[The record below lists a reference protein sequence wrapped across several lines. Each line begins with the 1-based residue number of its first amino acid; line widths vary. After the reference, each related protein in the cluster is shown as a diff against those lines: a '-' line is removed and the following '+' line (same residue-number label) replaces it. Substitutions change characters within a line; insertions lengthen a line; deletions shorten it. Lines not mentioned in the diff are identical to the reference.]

1 MNQRFTR
8 LRRVVILIFLCMTVL
23 GVGIGIGIGHAQDSS
38 QGVPGVP
45 KTPGTLMQPWVYQA
59 MGFLQQK
66 GVILEYPF
74 EWVNSGNQLSR
85 FEIAYYIKGF
95 IIKQPTAKELPT
107 TTIEVLQKLIAE
119 FRTELTDLG
128 IQITD
133 IYKVSPNLATLDTKV
148 NDYQDLD
155 TILLRNVAATP
166 QPFYY
171 FGQYFNNFQKKS
183 FVFIPD
189 DYVESNYMVLIN
201 TADTGINLI
210 YPSKIGNDPS
220 FLVMRGYLP
229 VADKKTLMGY
239 YLFPIEEFQTG
250 LDVTGKYDDS
260 KLNELVLALL
270 DEVNQLQ
277 QLDSLWRFN
286 GVLPLND
293 YLAMKTDLTAKSLAG
308 SLNQGLKIG
317 GLLIYTE
324 SPANRKNSLEV
335 NNFGMPFYN
344 PRLVTPAMP
353 IDLDAINDKNLQSIQ
368 INILGSLALTPQASL
383 YGGVDMLYRGTNT
396 GLESPWPSDTKASAG
411 INYHFNDYWTVLTYQ
426 SFVNSHLQTG
436 LLSTTSIGVDY
447 NSWVTLWLAYQL
459 VNFDNPVFS
468 GTVSLRF

>member
-1 MNQRFTR
+1 MTQRFTK
-8 LRRVVILIFLCMTVL
+8 LKGVVILILLFMAVL
-23 GVGIGIGIGHAQDSS
+23 GVGIGHAQDNS
-38 QGVPGVP
+38 PGVAGGP
-45 KTPGTLMQPWVYQA
+45 RAPETLMQPWVYEA

-66 GVILEYPF
+66 GIISEYPSD
-74 EWVNSGNQLSR
+74 WVNSGNQLSR
-85 FEIAYYIKGF
+85 FEVAYYIKGF
-95 IIKQPTAKELPT
+95 IIKQPTAKELPI

-119 FRTELTDLG
+119 FRMELTDLG

-133 IYKVSPNLATLDTKV
+133 IYKVSPNLAALDMQV

-155 TILLRNVAATP
+155 TILLKNEAATP

-183 FVFIPD
+183 FVFIPQ

-201 TADTGINLI
+201 AIDTGINLI
-210 YPSKIGNDPS
+210 YPAKIRNDPS

-229 VADKKTLMGY
+229 VTDKKTLMGY

-250 LDVTGKYDDS
+250 WGVIGKYGDT
-260 KLNELVLALL
+260 KINELVLALL
-270 DEVNQLQ
+270 DEVNQIQ
-277 QLDSLWRFN
+277 QLSSLWRFN
-286 GVLPLND
+286 GILPLND

-308 SLNQGLKIG
+308 NLNQGLKIG
-317 GLLIYTE
+317 GLLVYTE
-324 SPANRKNSLEV
+324 NPSNRKNSLEV

-353 IDLDAINDKNLQSIQ
+353 IDLDAISDKNLQAIQ
-368 INILGSLALTPQASL
+368 INIMGELALTPQASL
-383 YGGVDMLYRGTNT
+383 YGGVDMLYRGANT
-396 GLESPWPSDTKASAG
+396 GLESPWPTDTKASAG
-411 INYHFNDYWTVLTYQ
+411 INYHFNNYWTVLTYQ

-436 LLSTTSIGVDY
+436 LQSTTSIGVDY

-459 VNFDNPVFS
+459 VNFDNPVVS